1 MAKFQDIVKGEK
13 PVLVDF
19 SAEWC
24 GPCKALAPI
33 LQQLARKMGDDLRI
47 VKIDVDKN
55 KLLAGQMKIQG
66 VPTLM
71 LYQNGQ
77 VLWRQSGVMSAAQ
90 LEGIIRQKSRPV
102 ASAK

>member
-55 KLLAGQMKIQG
+55 KLLASQMKIQG